1 MPSSPEN
8 EAGNPPAPDTA
19 GQEQRD
25 DGQERPEATQDEL
38 NAELARLEDRYKR
51 ALADLDNFRKR
62 ASRETERR
70 VSEARESV
78 LLDWLQAVDSVER
91 AIRMEPDGRC
101 ADGLRAVLEQMD
113 SILTRGGVVRIG
125 AAGERFDPGRHEAV
139 AVATST
145 DVPDSTILAVERSGF
160 AVGDRVIRPAEVV
173 VARTP
178 ERAR

>member
-1 MPSSPEN
+1 MT
-8 EAGNPPAPDTA
+8 EAAGEAPAEEDV
-19 GQEQRD
+19 EILR
-25 DGQERPEATQDEL
+25 ER
-38 NAELARLEDRYKR
+38 NAQLEDRYKR

-62 ASRETERR
+62 ASREVERR

-91 AIRMEPDGRC
+91 AIRMEPGGPC

-113 SILTRGGVVRIG
+113 SILMRGGVVRIG

-160 AVGDRVIRPAEVV
+160 AAGDRVIRPAEVV